1 MEPEPSKLEVRP
13 PALVDAVIRLLIPPA
28 CREHVLGDLWE
39 RYTSPRQYVVDALR
53 TLPFVIWSQ
62 IRRTL
67 DPLPLAMQV
76 LPAFVFFGGL
86 VGKPGAD
93 GGPAWLRAVIPA
105 IAVAVAMVLR
115 DAYYWPKYPSSRQ
128 AVLDA
133 GLAVAS
139 AFASQGALA
148 ILWPELTLAPREVL
162 MGGFGTFLAVF
173 SLRAAAPDR
182 GFRSPVSANGSLSVD
197 DFFRDTQE
205 FERRIRQRN
214 RREILA
220 GVLVILGFG
229 VDLWRGPNPMARV
242 GCALEMAGALF
253 IIYRI
258 RTRAMPSSIPLDTPQ
273 AHAVAAYRRE
283 LQVQR
288 DLLRTVT
295 SWYLLPLLPGAAVL
309 MLGQALALAQP
320 APALRVFVFFLLFCV
335 LTRQLNQRG
344 ARRLQDKIDELVRLE
359 KLDGNEADDRR

>member
-1 MEPEPSKLEVRP
+1 
-13 PALVDAVIRLLIPPA
+13 
-28 CREHVLGDLWE
+28 
-39 RYTSPRQYVVDALR
+39 
-53 TLPFVIWSQ
+53 
-62 IRRTL
+62 
-67 DPLPLAMQV
+67 
-76 LPAFVFFGGL
+76 
-86 VGKPGAD
+86 
-93 GGPAWLRAVIPA
+93 
-105 IAVAVAMVLR
+105 
-115 DAYYWPKYPSSRQ
+115 
-128 AVLDA
+128 
-133 GLAVAS
+133 
-139 AFASQGALA
+139 
-148 ILWPELTLAPREVL
+148 
-162 MGGFGTFLAVF
+162 
-173 SLRAAAPDR
+173 
-182 GFRSPVSANGSLSVD
+182 VD

-220 GVLVILGFG
+220 GVLVILGVGAG
-229 VDLWRGPNPMARV
+229 VWRGPNLMTRV
-242 GCALEMAGALF
+242 GCALVMAGALF

-335 LTRQLNQRG
+335 LTPQLNQRG
-344 ARRLQDKIDELVRLE
+344 ARRLQDKIDELVALE
-359 KLDGNEADDRR
+359 TLDGNEADDRR